1 MSRSLPT
8 ASTTMRPDDHS
19 HETSQHDHATTDPPA
34 SNERLKIKNFT
45 AHPRITIRRG
55 SRTPGRGRHKP
66 ISKWRAVDLEERT
79 QPC

>member
-45 AHPRITIRRG
+45 AHPRITIRRDSEG
-55 SRTPGRGRHKP
+55 PPGGRWEW
-66 ISKWRAVDLEERT
+66 ISDCPLIDLEVRT